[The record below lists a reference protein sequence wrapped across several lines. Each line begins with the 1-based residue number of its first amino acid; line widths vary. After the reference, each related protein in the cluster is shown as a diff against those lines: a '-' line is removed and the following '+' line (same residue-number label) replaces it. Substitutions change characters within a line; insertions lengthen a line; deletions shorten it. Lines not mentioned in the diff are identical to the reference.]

1 MEAKDIRE
9 GVKKVFL
16 EVFAGDAESFNFEK
30 GQDDFENW
38 DSLAHM
44 QLVSGIETAFGL
56 QFGMEDIVEIQSPEG
71 FVKLVEKK
79 LEGSR

>member
-16 EVFAGDAESFNFEK
+16 EVFGGRGDDFDFGKRQE
-30 GQDDFENW
+30 DFENW